1 MCEWVRGLIVNH
13 RCVLQTR
20 DGRVIGEYAVDPID
34 GYLPRIIV
42 WAVEGHGPDQ
52 KHRVVNRVF
61 IADAITT
68 REVTYYR
75 ECDAYFPDLPPEA
88 PQ

>member
-1 MCEWVRGLIVNH
+1 MNH

-20 DGRVIGEYAVDPID
+20 DGRVIGEYEVEPID

-42 WAVEGHGPDQ
+42 WGKDVVSGHGFP
-52 KHRVVNRVF
+52 KAYRVF
-61 IADAITT
+61 IADAITA

-75 ECDAYFPDLPPEA
+75 ECDAYFPDLPPQA
-88 PQ
+88 P

>member
-1 MCEWVRGLIVNH
+1 MNH
-13 RCVLQTR
+13 RCILQTR
-20 DGRVIGEYAVDPID
+20 DGRVIGEYEVEPID

-42 WAVEGHGPDQ
+42 WAELGKP
-52 KHRVVNRVF
+52 RRVF
-61 IADAITT
+61 VVDAITT

-75 ECDAYFPDLPPEA
+75 EVDAYFPDLPPQA